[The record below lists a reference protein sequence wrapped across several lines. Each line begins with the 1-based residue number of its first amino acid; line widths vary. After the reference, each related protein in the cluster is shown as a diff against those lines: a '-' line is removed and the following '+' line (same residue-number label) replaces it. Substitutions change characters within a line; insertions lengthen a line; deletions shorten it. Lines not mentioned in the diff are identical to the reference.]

1 MAPKK
6 TDIIVYA
13 HWHEM
18 PKPIKMGVL
27 TAQEARG
34 HLAWSFAYEEDWLN
48 TQSQL
53 QLDPDLQWFTG
64 PQ

>member
-13 HWHEM
+13 HWQGM
-18 PKPIKMGVL
+18 PDPIKMGIL
-27 TAQEARG
+27 SAQEARG
-34 HLAWSFAYEEDWLN
+34 HLAWSFSYDKEWLD

-53 QLDPDLQWFTG
+53 QLDIDLQ
-64 PQ
+64 